1 MIYVGVTGQNGF
13 IGKNLLNYLNKYP
26 NKFKIIFFENIFF
39 QNDIDL
45 DTWVK
50 KCNVIFHLAAIS
62 RHIDP
67 KIVFKTNL
75 ELVKKIIN
83 SIQRTES
90 KPHLIFTSSIH
101 EERDTEYGKSKKQS
115 RELFSEWSVQN
126 KTIFTGFLLPNV
138 FGPLAKPNYASV
150 VATFSNNL
158 IENKKS
164 VIIEDSEMNLIYI
177 DDLIEIFI
185 NSIENKVNNHIYKVN
200 HTNTISV
207 SKILKKLEYYYAY
220 SENKIPKINSRF
232 EQNLYDT
239 LISYSKKQFN
249 TT

>member
-158 IENKKS
+158 IENKK
-164 VIIEDSEMNLIYI
+164 
-177 DDLIEIFI
+177 
-185 NSIENKVNNHIYKVN
+185 NKTYKN
-200 HTNTISV
+200 
-207 SKILKKLEYYYAY
+207 E
-220 SENKIPKINSRF
+220 F
-232 EQNLYDT
+232 FQ
-239 LISYSKKQFN
+239 N
-249 TT
+249 TTLPKVCNFIINKTYHSKRQLLVYYIMRTSIRRICL